1 MKVKVE
7 LSVRAERAILL
18 IAMANEDFDEERLL
32 ADVAERLRAGR
43 KALSMTVYAVRH
55 GRRTPEQVRAV
66 LERSTVA
73 IRRNQLVRTRWT
85 RLLAVH

>member
-1 MKVKVE
+1 
-7 LSVRAERAILL
+7 
-18 IAMANEDFDEERLL
+18 MADEDFDEERLL
-32 ADVAERLRAGR
+32 AEVAGRLRAGR
-43 KALSMTVYAVRH
+43 KALSMTVYTVRR

>member
-1 MKVKVE
+1 MLVIE
-7 LSVRAERAILL
+7 MRDE
-18 IAMANEDFDEERLL
+18 EFDEERQLL
-32 ADVAERLRAGR
+32 EVAERLRTGR

-66 LERSTVA
+66 LARSTVA

-85 RLLAVH
+85 QRLAVH

>member
-1 MKVKVE
+1 MADEDVDVE
-7 LSVRAERAILL
+7 DPE
-18 IAMANEDFDEERLL
+18 LL
-32 ADVAERLRAGR
+32 AEVVKRLRASR
-43 KALSMTVYAVRH
+43 ETLSMTVYTVRR

-66 LERSTVA
+66 IERSAAA